1 MATLCHTT
9 GPADRCAAA
18 AGEKVGKTSARLPG
32 PRWCWSWCSGKKLN
46 RVFLLPAASPVA
58 ALLPGAVVS
67 RRRFLQEISRKWLFS
82 NISQPRKWT
91 EPGGWWSSELSLIH
105 SLFAP
110 FRFLS
115 INNLQTSEAR
125 LMAWG
130 WRVETGGGRVAGP

>member
-1 MATLCHTT
+1 MERECRLAGTVAGWLVAGQAGGGKSSLAYSDPCLAVVASGWWLVATLCHTT

-32 PRWCWSWCSGKKLN
+32 PCWCWCWCSGKKLN

-82 NISQPRKWT
+82 TTPQP
-91 EPGGWWSSELSLIH
+91 
-105 SLFAP
+105 A
-110 FRFLS
+110 
-115 INNLQTSEAR
+115 A
-125 LMAWG
+125 
-130 WRVETGGGRVAGP
+130 